1 MAQMKSLENESARV
15 ILKENREKSVKN
27 YHPWIF
33 SGAVEKVEGNFQP
46 GDIVPV
52 FSSKGDFLAKGFI
65 NPHSQI
71 FIRILSFI
79 EEPINESFFRNR
91 ITTAAHFRETFISQQ
106 SNAYRVIHGDAD
118 HLSGLVIDKYSKV
131 LVVQIFSLGMERL
144 RSQIRAWLVAQFSP
158 QAIIERSDSP
168 SRREESLKSRQE
180 IWEGSLSDNII
191 IEENGIRYRVDVW
204 KGQKTGFYLDQRD
217 NRARIAK
224 LAAGKK
230 LLNCFSYS
238 GGFSVAA
245 ARMGAQT
252 TAVDASSEAIALAR
266 ENFSLNGINPAAHR
280 FQVQDVFEYLK
291 DEKELY
297 DIIVLD
303 PPAFIKKRSHL
314 AQGSRAYKE
323 VNRLAMQRL
332 RPQGLLLSCSC
343 SSHLGWEH
351 FQKNIFVA
359 ARESGRTVQ
368 IIGRFSQPLDHPVNI
383 FHPEGEYLK
392 SFLLRVV

>member
-1 MAQMKSLENESARV
+1 MPQMKSLENTAARV
-15 ILKENREKSVKN
+15 ILKDNREKSVKN

-33 SGAVEKVEGNFQP
+33 SGAIKKIEGDFQP
-46 GDIVPV
+46 GDIVSV
-52 FSSKGDFLAKGFI
+52 FSDKGNFLAKGFI

-79 EEPINESFFRNR
+79 DEPLNESFFRNR
-91 ITTAAHFRETFISQQ
+91 ITTAAHFRETAISSQ
-106 SNAYRVIHGDAD
+106 SNAYRLVHGDAD
-118 HLSGLVIDKYSKV
+118 HLSGLVIDRYDRV
-131 LVVQIFSLGMERL
+131 MVVQIFSLGMERL
-144 RSQIRAWLVAQFSP
+144 RTHIHDWLVELFSP

-168 SRREESLKSRQE
+168 ARREESLKSRQE
-180 IWEGSLSDNII
+180 IWEGSLPEKLF
-191 IEENGIRYRVDVW
+191 IEENGLKYRVDVW
-204 KGQKTGFYLDQRD
+204 AGQKTGFYLDQRD
-217 NRARIAK
+217 NRARIAE

-245 ARMGAQT
+245 AKKGVQT
-252 TAVDASSEAIALAR
+252 TSVDASSEAIALAR
-266 ENFSLNGINPAAHR
+266 ENFSLNGIDPSAHR
-280 FQVQDVFEYLK
+280 FQVQDVFDYLK
-291 DEKELY
+291 GEKELY

-314 AQGSRAYKE
+314 VQGSRAYKE

-332 RPQGLLLSCSC
+332 ASPGLLLSCSC
-343 SSHLGWEH
+343 SSHLDWEQ
-351 FQKNIFVA
+351 FQKAIFVA
-359 ARESGRTVQ
+359 ARESGRMVQ
-368 IIGRFSQPLDHPVNI
+368 IIGRFSQPQDHPINI